1 MTRRS
6 HTKSRGGCSN
16 CKQRK
21 VKCDEQKPE
30 CQKCITRDIVCTYPH
45 PKLVWK
51 EKNDA
56 SPSTNTKIAKPR
68 TEPSPPAY
76 SSYTEALPRVPPD
89 HPSLNLENIDLIIH
103 WFTKTVHTVNPV
115 ANPAAVQVSQTV
127 ILDQAM
133 KHHFLLH
140 GLLALSALHL
150 ADSSPDHQKYT
161 DIATAHHTRGLALFH
176 DILLSIDG
184 ENCAASIAFSSITLM
199 FMFGLSRPQ
208 GGHPANIEL
217 VSDLAQIL
225 LLGKGWHKVVHV
237 ADNLKCRAGLS
248 VSPSPKPHTNTLSPD
263 TEVAFGHLHSLN
275 QGYDR
280 DVYASAINSLKS
292 VFRKMAEEKD
302 DNPHIVSEW
311 AILIPEEFIRLVT
324 ERHSLA
330 LLIVAHYCVVLHKSP
345 RVWWVNGWS
354 EGLFGVISRS
364 LGVLYQD
371 ALQWARL
378 QIESDI

>member
-1 MTRRS
+1 MIRRP
-6 HTKSRGGCSN
+6 HKKSRSGCSN

-21 VKCDEQKPE
+21 VKCDEQKPK
-30 CQKCITRDIVCTYPH
+30 CQKCITRDVDCNYPH

-51 EKNDA
+51 EKNDTPR
-56 SPSTNTKIAKPR
+56 SINTETAKFH
-68 TEPSPPAY
+68 TELSPPTY

-127 ILDQAM
+127 ILNQAM
-133 KHHFLLH
+133 EHHFLLH

-161 DIATAHHTRGLALFH
+161 DIATAHHTHGLALFH
-176 DILLSIDG
+176 DILLNIDG

-199 FMFGLSRPQ
+199 FMFGLSRPREAKPT
-208 GGHPANIEL
+208 GIEL
-217 VSDLAQIL
+217 VSDLAQIFQ
-225 LLGKGWHKVVHV
+225 LGKGWHKVVSV
-237 ADNLKCRAGLS
+237 ADKLKDRAGLIS
-248 VSPSPKPHTNTLSPD
+248 PPSPRPYTNALSPD
-263 TEVAFGHLHSLN
+263 IEGAFDCLHSLN
-275 QGYDR
+275 QGCDR
-280 DVYASAINSLKS
+280 DVYTSAINSLKS
-292 VFRKMAEEKD
+292 VFIKMAEEKS

-311 AILIPEEFIRLVT
+311 AVLVPEDFIRLVI

-330 LLIVAHYCVVLHKSP
+330 LLIVAHYCVVLHRSP
-345 RVWWVNGWS
+345 RVWWLEGWC

-378 QIESDI
+378 QIESHV